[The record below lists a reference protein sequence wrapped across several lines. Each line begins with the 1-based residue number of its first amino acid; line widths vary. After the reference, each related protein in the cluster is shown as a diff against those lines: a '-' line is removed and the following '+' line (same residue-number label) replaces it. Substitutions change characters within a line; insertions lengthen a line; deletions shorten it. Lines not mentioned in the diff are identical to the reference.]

1 MYKVVNSQD
10 KKIILVNGDIVNPT
24 LTLESKFDDRAQ
36 IVWYNNEYV
45 LFLANRVGTYNR
57 AKEWF
62 PEAIKALEKLKKG
75 LNTEYDKIRKSKIRR
90 TD

>member
-1 MYKVVNSQD
+1 MYKVTETD
-10 KKIILVNGDIVNPT
+10 KSIILINGDVVNPI

-62 PEAIKALEKLKKG
+62 PEATKALNEISKKQTKQASG
-75 LNTEYDKIRKSKIRR
+75 SNRVKQR
-90 TD
+90 